1 MLDNIEAQNSKLR
14 QQSEEELRL
23 SNHVNTKDILM
34 MDQMEKIRLDKTKLL
49 KMKDDQMNLSS
60 GFQKQQSKL
69 KQKSQEREQA
79 SELPFYERL
88 REKSNFLEAKARKEE
103 VALKDI
109 M

>member
-1 MLDNIEAQNSKLR
+1 MLADKKKKQYMKMMLDNIEAQNTKLR

-60 GFQKQQSKL
+60 GFQKQ
-69 KQKSQEREQA
+69 
-79 SELPFYERL
+79 
-88 REKSNFLEAKARKEE
+88 
-103 VALKDI
+103 
-109 M
+109 